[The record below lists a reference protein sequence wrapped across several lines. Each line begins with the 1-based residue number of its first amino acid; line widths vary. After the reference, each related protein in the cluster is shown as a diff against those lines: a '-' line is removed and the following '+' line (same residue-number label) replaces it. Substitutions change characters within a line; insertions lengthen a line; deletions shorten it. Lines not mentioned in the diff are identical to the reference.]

1 MFVIFSANQTDLVT
15 EPNFVSITFVKVN
28 EEKWLTNYI
37 NNQLEFVIR
46 KWSVVDDESLFMSV
60 PPDCTE
66 QPHWLL
72 ALGERPRSWFEGLE
86 ELPSKQLTWH
96 WNLATPTDLLSKM
109 YGGRKELIDEQQ
121 SESRPGRTRHEQGCH
136 FLPKIPSEG
145 ICFLGRNDF
154 YNLNTILV
162 LF

>member
-1 MFVIFSANQTDLVT
+1 MFVIFSANQTDLVR
-15 EPNFVSITFVKVN
+15 EQNFISIIFVKVN

-72 ALGERPRSWFEGLE
+72 ALGERPMSWFEGLE
-86 ELPSKQLTWH
+86 ELPSKQLTVDIE
-96 WNLATPTDLLSKM
+96 T
-109 YGGRKELIDEQQ
+109 
-121 SESRPGRTRHEQGCH
+121 
-136 FLPKIPSEG
+136 
-145 ICFLGRNDF
+145 
-154 YNLNTILV
+154 
-162 LF
+162 